1 MPEHH
6 FFHRLIRIRQ
16 YPVPLIVCL
25 MLTTVLASAALNQN
39 QIDLNRKQL
48 DRQALAELL
57 PEGSFDN
64 DPLADVV
71 VLPENQ
77 NGNTWVQLDLLGLR
91 RDRLAYIAKSA
102 EEVVAVVV
110 PATAEDGFNGHV
122 DLLVAVDMFGRLQA
136 VRVIE
141 EINTPLL
148 YGVLQIIESS
158 WIKLFTGNTF
168 RDIQRLSWQ
177 TITADNE
184 YDLFVGASV
193 TPKTVSAKI
202 YDTLIFFQSNRIAL
216 IEAGKT

>member
-1 MPEHH
+1 MPEHR
-6 FFHRLIRIRQ
+6 FFHQLTHYRCYFI
-16 YPVPLIVCL
+16 PLIVCL
-25 MLTTVLASAALNQN
+25 MLALVLATAALTHT
-39 QIDLNRKQL
+39 QISFNRKQL

-57 PEGSFDN
+57 PPGSFDN

-71 VLPENQ
+71 VLPSNLSAVP
-77 NGNTWVQLDLLGLR
+77 WVQLELLGLR

-102 EEVVAVVV
+102 DETVAVVV
-110 PATAEDGFNGHV
+110 PATAEDGFNGYV

-141 EINTPLL
+141 QAETPALF
-148 YGVLQIIESS
+148 GVLQVIESS
-158 WIKLFTGNTF
+158 WIKLFSGNTF

-177 TITADNE
+177 TISAENE

-202 YDTLIFFQSNRIAL
+202 YDTLIFFQSNRIAF
-216 IEAGKT
+216 IEAVNS